1 MNFDNMSEEQY
12 NKFIDDIAG
21 ATVKLMI
28 KKQAEYDAELK
39 MELEKKYGYV
49 VEFNAANPD
58 DADNDKDLLLELEDS
73 LQSAIDEER
82 YEDAEQ
88 IKKQINQLNSKKND
102 KN

>member
-49 VEFNAANPD
+49 VEFNAANSEYPD
-58 DADNDKDLLLELEDS
+58 DQDLLLELEDS

-82 YEDAEQ
+82 YEDAEEL
-88 IKKQINQLNSKKND
+88 KKQINQLNSKKND

>member
-1 MNFDNMSEEQY
+1 MNFDNMNEEQY

-49 VEFNAANPD
+49 VEFNTSNAEYPD
-58 DADNDKDLLLELEDS
+58 DQDLLLELEDS

-88 IKKQINQLNSKKND
+88 LKKQINQLNSKKND

>member
-21 ATVKLMI
+21 ATVKLML

-49 VEFNAANPD
+49 VEFNAANPEYPD
-58 DADNDKDLLLELEDS
+58 DQDLLLELEDS

-82 YEDAEQ
+82 YEDAEEL
-88 IKKQINQLNSKKND
+88 KKQINQLNSKQND

>member
-1 MNFDNMSEEQY
+1 MSEEQY

-49 VEFNAANPD
+49 VEWNTANPEYPD
-58 DADNDKDLLLELEDS
+58 DQDLLLELQDS

-88 IKKQINQLNSKKND
+88 LKKQINQLNSKKND

>member
-1 MNFDNMSEEQY
+1 MNFDNMNKEQY
-12 NKFIDDIAG
+12 NKFVDDIAG

-49 VEFNAANPD
+49 VEFNAANPEYPD
-58 DADNDKDLLLELEDS
+58 DQDLLLELEDS

>member
-49 VEFNAANPD
+49 VEFNAANSEYPD
-58 DADNDKDLLLELEDS
+58 DQDLLLELEDS

-88 IKKQINQLNSKKND
+88 LKKQINQLNSKKND

>member
-1 MNFDNMSEEQY
+1 MNFDNMNEEQY

-49 VEFNAANPD
+49 VEFNTANPEYPD
-58 DADNDKDLLLELEDS
+58 DQDLLLELQDS

-82 YEDAEQ
+82 YEDAEEL
-88 IKKQINQLNSKKND
+88 KKQINQLNSKKND

>member
-39 MELEKKYGYV
+39 IELEKKYGYV
-49 VEFNAANPD
+49 VDFYTANPEYPD
-58 DADNDKDLLLELEDS
+58 DQDLLLELEDS

-82 YEDAEQ
+82 YEDAEEL
-88 IKKQINQLNSKKND
+88 KKQINQLNSKQND

>member
-1 MNFDNMSEEQY
+1 MNFDNMNEEQY

-49 VEFNAANPD
+49 VEWNTSNPEYPD
-58 DADNDKDLLLELEDS
+58 DQDLLLELEDS

-88 IKKQINQLNSKKND
+88 IKKQINQLNSKK
-102 KN
+102 K

>member
-1 MNFDNMSEEQY
+1 MNFDNMNEEQY

-49 VEFNAANPD
+49 VEFNTSNAEYPD
-58 DADNDKDLLLELEDS
+58 DQDLLLELEDS

-82 YEDAEQ
+82 YEDAEEL
-88 IKKQINQLNSKKND
+88 KKQINQLNSKKND

>member
-12 NKFIDDIAG
+12 NKFVDDIAG

-49 VEFNAANPD
+49 VEFNAANPEYPD
-58 DADNDKDLLLELEDS
+58 DQDLLLELEDS

-88 IKKQINQLNSKKND
+88 LKKQINQLNSKKND

>member
-1 MNFDNMSEEQY
+1 MNFDNMNEEQY

-49 VEFNAANPD
+49 VEFNTSNAEYPD
-58 DADNDKDLLLELEDS
+58 DQDLLLELQDS

-88 IKKQINQLNSKKND
+88 LKKQINQLNSKKND

>member
-49 VEFNAANPD
+49 VDFNTANPEYPD
-58 DADNDKDLLLELEDS
+58 DQDLLLELEDS
-73 LQSAIDEER
+73 LQSAVDEER
-82 YEDAEQ
+82 YEDAEEL
-88 IKKQINQLNSKKND
+88 KKQINQLNSKQNGKN
-102 KN
+102 

>member
-49 VEFNAANPD
+49 VEFNTANSEYP
-58 DADNDKDLLLELEDS
+58 NDQDLLLELEDS
-73 LQSAIDEER
+73 LQSAVDEER
-82 YEDAEQ
+82 YEDAEEL
-88 IKKQINQLNSKKND
+88 KKQINQLNSKQNGKN
-102 KN
+102 

>member
-49 VEFNAANPD
+49 VEFNTSNAEYPD
-58 DADNDKDLLLELEDS
+58 DQDLLLELEDS

-82 YEDAEQ
+82 YEDAEEL
-88 IKKQINQLNSKKND
+88 KKQINQLNSKKND

>member
-28 KKQAEYDAELK
+28 KKQAEYDAALK
-39 MELEKKYGYV
+39 IELEKKYGYV
-49 VEFNAANPD
+49 VDFNTANPEYPD
-58 DADNDKDLLLELEDS
+58 DQDLLLELEDS

-82 YEDAEQ
+82 YEDAEEL
-88 IKKQINQLNSKKND
+88 KKQINQLNSKQND

>member
-1 MNFDNMSEEQY
+1 MNFDNMNEEQY

-49 VEFNAANPD
+49 VEFNTANPEYPD
-58 DADNDKDLLLELEDS
+58 DQDLLLELEDS

-82 YEDAEQ
+82 YEDAEEL
-88 IKKQINQLNSKKND
+88 KKQINQLNSKKND

>member
-21 ATVKLMI
+21 ATVKMMI

-49 VEFNAANPD
+49 VDFNIANPEYPD
-58 DADNDKDLLLELEDS
+58 DQDLLLELEDS

-82 YEDAEQ
+82 YEDAEEL
-88 IKKQINQLNSKKND
+88 KKQINQLNSKQND

>member
-1 MNFDNMSEEQY
+1 
-12 NKFIDDIAG
+12 
-21 ATVKLMI
+21 MI

-49 VEFNAANPD
+49 VEFNTANPEYPD
-58 DADNDKDLLLELEDS
+58 DQDLLLELQDS

-82 YEDAEQ
+82 YEDAEEL
-88 IKKQINQLNSKKND
+88 KKQINQLNSKQND

>member
-49 VEFNAANPD
+49 VEFNTANPEYPD
-58 DADNDKDLLLELEDS
+58 DQDLLLELQDS

-88 IKKQINQLNSKKND
+88 LKKQINQLNSKKND

>member
-49 VEFNAANPD
+49 VEFNAANPEYPD
-58 DADNDKDLLLELEDS
+58 DQDLLLELEDS

>member
-49 VEFNAANPD
+49 VEFNTSNAEYPD
-58 DADNDKDLLLELEDS
+58 DQDLLLELQDS

-88 IKKQINQLNSKKND
+88 LKKQINQLNSKKND

>member
-39 MELEKKYGYV
+39 IELEKKYGYV
-49 VEFNAANPD
+49 VEWNTANPEYPD
-58 DADNDKDLLLELEDS
+58 DQDLLLELQDS

-88 IKKQINQLNSKKND
+88 LKKQINQLNSKKND

>member
-39 MELEKKYGYV
+39 IELEKKYGYV
-49 VEFNAANPD
+49 VEFNAANSEYPD
-58 DADNDKDLLLELEDS
+58 DQDLLLELEDS

-88 IKKQINQLNSKKND
+88 LKKQINQLNSKKND

>member
-49 VEFNAANPD
+49 VEFNAANPEYPD
-58 DADNDKDLLLELEDS
+58 DQDLLLELEDS
-73 LQSAIDEER
+73 LQSAVDEER
-82 YEDAEQ
+82 YEDAEEL
-88 IKKQINQLNSKKND
+88 KKQINQLNSKQNGKN
-102 KN
+102 